1 MHRGLHFKVVLIMLL
16 LILSLMVVVSA
27 FLIRGVTRFYLQQ
40 FYDQMQSA
48 FADREF
54 VQELRAAADQEDV
67 SSLTAVLNA
76 YSGVLGI
83 EENTRAFYIL
93 TGDTG
98 QLLYASDGS
107 VHRPDR
113 VITEGRRA
121 VVVDYKFGER
131 RDNYRFQVKRYMRL
145 LREMGYEEVEGYLW
159 YVAEEGEKGI
169 VPL

>member
-67 SSLTAVLNA
+67 SSVTAVLNA
-76 YSGVLGI
+76 YSGALGSGTPTK
-83 EENTRAFYIL
+83 NTPIPPR
-93 TGDTG
+93 
-98 QLLYASDGS
+98 
-107 VHRPDR
+107 RP
-113 VITEGRRA
+113 
-121 VVVDYKFGER
+121 
-131 RDNYRFQVKRYMRL
+131 
-145 LREMGYEEVEGYLW
+145 
-159 YVAEEGEKGI
+159 
-169 VPL
+169 